1 MIDRKNKLLMLSQF
15 LEVVI
20 NQLQFIDETHIN
32 HLDIT
37 IKF

>member
-1 MIDRKNKLLMLSQF
+1 MIDRKKIIDAVS
-15 LEVVI
+15 VPRSS
-20 NQLQFIDETHIN
+20 NQLQFIAETHIN